1 MIVLPRVV
9 SGIAPRVG
17 ARIETF
23 DILVSIFDYVIAPRV
38 GARIE
43 TDHVR
48 QPAPIWVIAPRVG
61 ARIETPKAW
70 YTRLIVRNR
79 PPRGGADR
87 KCHVAIILLG
97 AARPLSKCGNR
108 GPNWRVIGVGRQQ
121 RQL

>member
-1 MIVLPRVV
+1 M
-9 SGIAPRVG
+9 G
-17 ARIETF
+17 ARIETVMAF
-23 DILVSIFDYVIAPRV
+23 MMPAMIA
-38 GARIE
+38 
-43 TDHVR
+43 
-48 QPAPIWVIAPRVG
+48 IAPRVG